1 MALKA
6 DRGRNWTD
14 EETLVLI
21 SVWSDDVVQTELE
34 GCYRNQHVFQKM
46 SDELKKQ
53 GYKRSWEKCREK
65 VKKLKKQYKEVI
77 DNNKETGRKRKTFK
91 YFTEMDGVL
100 GHRPAIR
107 PPVVISSSGKS
118 SSFLDSGE
126 ESSVEELEETQSIEV
141 PISEIS
147 TSSVVEVS
155 GYCFKT
161 IELFQ
166 H

>member
-1 MALKA
+1 MASKA

-14 EETLVLI
+14 EETLVLV

-34 GCYRNQHVFQKM
+34 GCHRNQHFFQKM
-46 SDELKKQ
+46 SDELRKQ
-53 GYKRSWEKCREK
+53 GYNRTWEKCREK

-107 PPVVISSSGKS
+107 PPMVISSSGKS
-118 SSFLDSGE
+118 PLL
-126 ESSVEELEETQSIEV
+126 ESDEGSTCSAEELDEAQSIEV

-155 GYCFKT
+155 
-161 IELFQ
+161 
-166 H
+166 